1 MMTDR
6 IKPDSLENR
15 LDGLTDHA
23 LHDTNPLER
32 ADMSDMIASHLRE
45 MSEHAMHAGLDNSS
59 CLIEAAALV
68 VEMEGR
74 KPRHG

>member
-1 MMTDR
+1 MTNDSNLDIDCDTSSNFSDR
-6 IKPDSLENR
+6 QSSE
-15 LDGLTDHA
+15 
-23 LHDTNPLER
+23 TNSLER
-32 ADMSDMIASHLRE
+32 ADMSDMIASHLRD
-45 MSEHAMHAGLDNSS
+45 MSEHALHAGLDNSS

>member
-1 MMTDR
+1 MTDDLNSDGENYAL
-6 IKPDSLENR
+6 DSLSDR
-15 LDGLTDHA
+15 QFSDA
-23 LHDTNPLER
+23 NPLER

-74 KPRHG
+74 KSRHG